1 VPTTFTT
8 VARLLFFHVGAKN
21 GFSKKLSSSA
31 HLIFVCAPWLKV
43 GTYSEKL
50 FFTFLVDAVPGAD
63 VMITIFCDF
72 RQFSAKK
79 IGVFLKNQCYCQI
92 FA

>member
-1 VPTTFTT
+1 VRIPASLTSKLVGDRGKTIFEISRDSKTRIT
-8 VARLLFFHVGAKN
+8 IPKARPEDKVCRRAKKYL
-21 GFSKKLSSSA
+21 G
-31 HLIFVCAPWLKV
+31 HRV
-43 GTYSEKL
+43 
-50 FFTFLVDAVPGAD
+50 D

-79 IGVFLKNQCYCQI
+79 IGVFLKNQCYDRI